1 MRRTLITFA
10 AVIFA
15 VFGLAAPSSAT
26 TPADEKPVVLVNEKG
41 ESVLSVPVRA
51 SEVGILAFS
60 DCPSSY
66 SCYWTGTGGSGS
78 RWDAPSCSAG
88 GYWQLEG
95 TSFNNNIESV
105 RNRGGGTVHLYDD
118 NRGTVYL
125 TSIVNNGAGVT
136 LATNIRNRTTTI
148 RIDC

>member
-1 MRRTLITFA
+1 MRKILITLA

-15 VFGLAAPSSAT
+15 VFGLAAPASAT

-78 RWDAPSCSAG
+78 R
-88 GYWQLEG
+88 
-95 TSFNNNIESV
+95 
-105 RNRGGGTVHLYDD
+105 
-118 NRGTVYL
+118 VYL